1 MTIRRMMI
9 PETIKIPFM
18 EQKNLSISYLEYDS
32 MEELPPS
39 DRELLEHAKIAVDSA
54 YAPYSH
60 YKVGAAVRMGN
71 GKIITGN
78 NQENM
83 AFPSGLCA
91 ERVALFAA
99 ASANPGI
106 AVKAIAITAK
116 SLQFPVEKPVTP
128 CGSCRQAII
137 EYEMLSSEKIRI
149 ILMGETGKVLTI
161 EGMETLLPLSFKE
174 EGLKK

>member
-1 MTIRRMMI
+1 
-9 PETIKIPFM
+9 M
-18 EQKNLSISYLEYDS
+18 EQKDLSFSYLEYES
-32 MEELPPS
+32 IEQLPSS
-39 DRELLEHAKIAVDSA
+39 DRELMEQAKIAVDSA

-106 AVKAIAITAK
+106 AIKAIAITAK
-116 SLQFPVEKPVTP
+116 SLQFPVDKPVTP
-128 CGSCRQAII
+128 CGACRQAMI
-137 EYEMLSSEKIRI
+137 EYEMISSEKIRV
-149 ILMGETGKVLTI
+149 ILMGETGKVI
-161 EGMETLLPLSFKE
+161 IVEGMEALLPLSFKE
-174 EGLKK
+174 EGLKKLKMKD

>member
-1 MTIRRMMI
+1 
-9 PETIKIPFM
+9 M
-18 EQKNLSISYLEYDS
+18 EQKHLSISYLEFES
-32 MEELPPS
+32 LEQMPPD
-39 DRELLEHAKIAVDSA
+39 DRELMEQAKIAVKSA

-60 YKVGAAVRMGN
+60 YMVGAAVRMGN
-71 GKIITGN
+71 GRIVTGN

-99 ASANPGI
+99 AAANPGI

-116 SLQFPVEKPVTP
+116 SLKFPIDKPVTP
-128 CGSCRQAII
+128 CGACRQALI

-149 ILMGETGKVLTI
+149 ILMGETGKSLVL
-161 EGMETLLPLSFKE
+161 EGMESLLPLSFKE
-174 EGLKK
+174 EGLKKL